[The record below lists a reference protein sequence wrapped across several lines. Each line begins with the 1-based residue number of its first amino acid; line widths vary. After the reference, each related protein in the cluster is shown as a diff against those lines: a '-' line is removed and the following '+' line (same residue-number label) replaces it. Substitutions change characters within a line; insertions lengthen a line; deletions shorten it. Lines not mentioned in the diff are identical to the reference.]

1 MQPLPRGLVTPDG
14 ALLFGFVL
22 YMGVLLAACFMVR
35 FTITLQV

>member
-35 FTITLQV
+35 FAITLLI